1 MDQQNPAIESMND
14 FLAVAAKIPESTV
27 YSMFFVDTDDVDETG
42 DPKLRAL
49 FSYTRSGAH
58 IVFNAVGL
66 TDSSRGIPYQHYGL
80 IGLSAPVA
88 AWRFED
94 RDDAFSSEGAVAR
107 CHGAG
112 MHDFDEPEDC
122 DDSDIPCSPAL
133 MSALEVVEEVSDG
146 FYHVAQGLHPRV
158 DPLFGADSDEGEY
171 RLDRSKRP
179 LMEDTGWVQDGFV
192 QAVYQVADKVLI
204 TASGWAWT

>member
-27 YSMFFVDTDDVDETG
+27 YSMFFVYSDDKDENG

-49 FSYTRSGAH
+49 FSYARSGAH

-133 MSALEVVEEVSDG
+133 MRALEVVEEVSDG
-146 FYHVAQGLHPRV
+146 FYTA
-158 DPLFGADSDEGEY
+158 ADSDEGEY

-179 LMEDTGWVQDGFV
+179 IMEDDCWVQDGFV

-204 TASGWAWT
+204 TASGWSWT